1 MKNRLVIGLDS
12 STQSTKAIAW
22 SAAGDMVAE
31 GRADIPMSTPRR
43 GYFEQDPNAWWAAAC
58 TALKEVCAQIDLTC
72 VDGLAIS
79 NQRETMGYF
88 NHDLSPAHPAIVWL
102 DNRSVGEVEE
112 LAGKIGEVRFH
123 EITGKPKDV
132 TPGHSRILWL
142 KKNRPEMMQDAPKIL
157 DVNAYLTARLTGEA
171 TTSWA
176 SADPSGVFDIE
187 KKQWSGTVLDAIG
200 VVSEQFAKPVAP
212 GTLIGEI
219 LPQAVEQTGLP
230 RGTHIYAGGG
240 DGQCAA
246 LGVNALGKGR
256 VYLNL
261 GTAIVTGSWSETP
274 QISQAWRTM
283 TSPTGAGYIL
293 EGVMRSGT
301 FFMDWFVENYVS
313 RKDRGATH
321 QSLQTAAQALPIGT
335 DGLLVCP
342 FLTGCMNPFWDM
354 NARAAFFGVS
364 PDHDAVHLYRG
375 AMEALT
381 GEIART
387 ISGMQD
393 KGLEINEIIAVG
405 GGANSALWRQML
417 VDATNLPMTLSKSL
431 EASSLGAGMIAAVGA
446 GWFDSIEQAA
456 ETMSATGERFQANP
470 GAHENWQSLLS
481 RQQRFNDFC
490 CHNPLIG

>member
-22 SAAGDMVAE
+22 SMGGELVAE
-31 GRADIPMSTPRR
+31 GRADIPMSTPRP
-43 GYFEQDPNAWWAAAC
+43 GNFEQEPDHWWAAAC
-58 TALKEVCAQIDLTC
+58 TALKALCAQIDSRL

-88 NHDLSPAHPAIVWL
+88 KHDLSPAHPAIVWL
-102 DNRSVGEVEE
+102 DNRSVAEVEE
-112 LAGKIGEVRFH
+112 LANMIGETRFH

-142 KKNRPEMMQDAPKIL
+142 KKNRPEVMLRAPKIY
-157 DVNAYLTARLTGEA
+157 DVNAYLTFRLTGEA
-171 TTSWA
+171 VTSWA
-176 SADPSGVFDIE
+176 SADPSGVFNIE
-187 KKQWSGTVLDAIG
+187 KKQWSSTVLVAIG
-200 VVSEQFAKPVAP
+200 VGADQFARTVAP
-212 GTLIGEI
+212 GKLVGRI
-219 LPQAVEQTGLP
+219 LPRAAQQTGLP
-230 RGTHIYAGGG
+230 GGTNVYAGGG

-261 GTAIVTGSWSETP
+261 GTAIVMGSWSQTT
-274 QISQAWRTM
+274 QISKAWRTL
-283 TSPTGAGYIL
+283 TSPTGTGFIL

-301 FFMDWFVENYVS
+301 FFIDWFVDNYVV
-313 RKDRGATH
+313 KNADRATH
-321 QSLQTAAQALPIGT
+321 EALQTAAQALPIGT

-364 PDHDAVHLYRG
+364 SDHYGLHLYRG

-387 ISGMQD
+387 ISVMRG
-393 KGLEINEIIAVG
+393 KGLAINEIIAVG
-405 GGANSALWRQML
+405 GGANSPLWRQML

-446 GWFDSIEQAA
+446 GWFDSFEQAA
-456 ETMSATGERFQANP
+456 EVMSATGESFRANP
-470 GAHENWQSLLS
+470 VAHKDWQALLD

-490 CHNPLIG
+490 CHNPLMG

>member
-22 SAAGDMVAE
+22 SASGELIAE
-31 GRADIPMSTPRR
+31 GRADIAMRTPRR
-43 GYFEQDPNAWWAAAC
+43 GNFEQDPNDWWAATCA
-58 TALKEVCAQIDLTC
+58 ALKALCAQIDLRC

-102 DNRSVGEVEE
+102 DNRSIGEVEE
-112 LAGKIGEVRFH
+112 LANKIGEARFH

-142 KKNRPEMMQDAPKIL
+142 QKNKPEVMEKSPKIY
-157 DVNAYLTARLTGEA
+157 DVNAYLTARLTGKA
-171 TTSWA
+171 ATSWA

-187 KKQWSGTVLDAIG
+187 KKQWSGTVLAAIG
-200 VVSEQFAKPVAP
+200 VRSEQFAKAVAP

-219 LPQAVEQTGLP
+219 LPQAARQTGLP
-230 RGTHIYAGGG
+230 LVTKIYAGGG
-240 DGQCAA
+240 DGQCAG
-246 LGVNALGKGR
+246 LGVNALGNGR

-261 GTAIVTGSWSETP
+261 GTAIVMGSWSQTP
-274 QISQAWRTM
+274 QISKAWRTM
-283 TSPTGAGYIL
+283 TSPTGTGYIL

-301 FFMDWFVENYVS
+301 FFMDWFVENYVE
-313 RKDRGATH
+313 KNATTATH
-321 QSLQTAAQALPIGT
+321 QALQTAAQALPVGT

-342 FLTGCMNPFWDM
+342 FLTGCMTPFWDM

-364 PDHDAVHLYRG
+364 SDHDAVHLYRG

-393 KGLEINEIIAVG
+393 KGLPINEIIAVG

-446 GWFDSIEQAA
+446 GWFDSFDQAA
-456 ETMSATGERFQANP
+456 EAMSATGDRFRADP
-470 GAHENWQSLLS
+470 AAHDTWQSLLS

-490 CHNPLIG
+490 CHNPLAV